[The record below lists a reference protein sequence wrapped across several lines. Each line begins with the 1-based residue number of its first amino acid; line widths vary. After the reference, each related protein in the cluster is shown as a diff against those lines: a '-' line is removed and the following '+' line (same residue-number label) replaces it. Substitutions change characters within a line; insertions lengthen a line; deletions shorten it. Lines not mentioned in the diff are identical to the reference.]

1 MITVVIPV
9 KWGRSQLILVKILIP
24 VKRGR
29 SQLAW
34 IHCIFKPFSIWKV
47 SHTWGSG
54 CRSMP
59 VGVNKFWNGRKYS
72 VCLPQ
77 QSKYFDPSLWWKTG
91 CFIKQKLD
99 HWEWSNFHFLK
110 LVFFCWNGQKIFYLF
125 PTTAKKSFN
134 LPFFLNRRRDPSLVR
149 RLTIG
154 SDQPLFCEVGHPLLS
169 WGYQNFSF
177 WKMLN

>member
-24 VKRGR
+24 VKWGR
-29 SQLAW
+29 SQVAW

-47 SHTWGSG
+47 SHIRGSG
-54 CRSMP
+54 SRSMP

-110 LVFFCWNGQKIFYLF
+110 LVFLCWNGLKIFYLF
-125 PTTAKKSFN
+125 PTTAKKSSN
-134 LPFFLNRRRDPSLVR
+134 LPWLWTGDGIL
-149 RLTIG
+149 
-154 SDQPLFCEVGHPLLS
+154 H
-169 WGYQNFSF
+169 
-177 WKMLN
+177 